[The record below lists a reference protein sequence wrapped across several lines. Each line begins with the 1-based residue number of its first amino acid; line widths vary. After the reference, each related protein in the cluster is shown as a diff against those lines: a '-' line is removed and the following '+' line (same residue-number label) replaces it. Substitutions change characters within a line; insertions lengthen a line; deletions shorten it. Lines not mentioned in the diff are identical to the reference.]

1 LRRGGRLG
9 KAANHQGQ
17 QAHYDSDDGLHGRL
31 VHDIPARANL
41 NNCKNPRL
49 STWLSDKIRNR
60 RGIRA
65 FELPMNTLPSP
76 APLTSILVIEDDTEL
91 TSLMRRYF
99 SQHGFDLQLAHDG
112 RSGLA
117 KALDGEYAL
126 IVLDVMLPVL
136 DGFEVLRQ
144 IRKRCTTPVIM
155 LTARGELTDRI
166 TGLNAG
172 ADDYLCKP
180 FGPEELLA
188 RIRAVLRRAGHA
200 SARQSNVVELSG
212 LLLDSN
218 ARAVFYKKHP
228 LDVTSIEFEILEL
241 LMRSPGRVVTRDEI
255 TSVLHQ
261 RRSTPYERSL
271 DVHICHLRKKLE
283 SSTTCSIRAA
293 RGVGYQFTTGLEAPV

>member
-1 LRRGGRLG
+1 M
-9 KAANHQGQ
+9 
-17 QAHYDSDDGLHGRL
+17 
-31 VHDIPARANL
+31 
-41 NNCKNPRL
+41 
-49 STWLSDKIRNR
+49 
-60 RGIRA
+60 
-65 FELPMNTLPSP
+65 PMNIPPSQ
-76 APLTSILVIEDDTEL
+76 APLKSILVIEDDAEL

-99 SQHGFDLQLAHDG
+99 SQHGFDLQIAHDG

-117 KALDGEYAL
+117 QALDGQHAL

-144 IRKRCTTPVIM
+144 VRKRCTTPVIM
-155 LTARGELTDRI
+155 LTARGDVTDRI

-180 FGPEELLA
+180 FGPDELLA
-188 RIRAVLRRAGHA
+188 RIRAVLRRTGHA
-200 SARQSNVVELSG
+200 SAGQSSLVELSG
-212 LLLDSN
+212 LSLDSN
-218 ARAVFYKKHP
+218 ARAVSYEKHP
-228 LDVTSIEFEILEL
+228 LDVTAIEFEILEL

-271 DVHICHLRKKLE
+271 DVHISHLRKKLE
-283 SSTTCSIRAA
+283 SSTPCSIRAV